1 MTAELEPLL
10 RRVHAVCANGDAL
23 ARIRAFL
30 GDHATELPI
39 GIDTDAFKPGPTS
52 IRHHLGWTGQHRVIG
67 YVGRLMHLKGV
78 DILAAAFRKISP
90 QFPDARLLIVGTGP
104 EEAYIRSALSKE
116 LSHAIVHIESDVQH
130 DQLAEW
136 YSAMDLLVMP
146 SRYENFSNALIEG
159 MACGIPFLA
168 SSVGGN
174 TILEKTGAGW
184 LFESESE
191 SALASCLGRLLRAN
205 GGLTARGKVARAYV
219 QNHCSWAA
227 VAERLESVISSRLGI
242 RSNG

>member
-1 MTAELEPLL
+1 MQPSFRSASTQTLS
-10 RRVHAVCANGDAL
+10 G
-23 ARIRAFL
+23 L
-30 GDHATELPI
+30 GH
-39 GIDTDAFKPGPTS
+39 FNPGPARMVESAPRGGICRTS
-52 IRHHLGWTGQHRVIG
+52 D
-67 YVGRLMHLKGV
+67 HLKGV

-104 EEAYIRSALSKE
+104 EQACIRSALSKE
-116 LSHAIVHIESDVQH
+116 LSHRIVHIESDINH
-130 DQLAEW
+130 EKLADW
-136 YSAMDLLVMP
+136 YRVMDLLIMP
-146 SRYENFSNALIEG
+146 SRYENFSNALMEG

-191 SALASCLGRLLRAN
+191 SSLASCLGQLLRAN
-205 GGLTARGKVARAYV
+205 RELTALGKVARAYV
-219 QNHCSWAA
+219 ENHCSWAA
-227 VAERLESVISSRLGI
+227 AAERLESVISSRLGI